1 MNAWN
6 ITSNW
11 KNEKYLGML
20 KKNITPSEQ
29 IHKQMGTSPE
39 KKIGCAYTWPS
50 TLPDWYWYIEEEN
63 KVVGLDMFYEPKR
76 PLSLKRVR
84 VMVFNATFNN
94 ISVISWQS
102 DFCGGNRSTRR

>member
-63 KVVGLDMFYEPKR
+63 KVALNTIT
-76 PLSLKRVR
+76 LTL
-84 VMVFNATFNN
+84 FNDRGRLG
-94 ISVISWQS
+94 S
-102 DFCGGNRSTRR
+102 